1 MKLSSFLKPMMMLC
15 FLPMLFISASVTGV
29 ASAAPLACS
38 WKIVSSPNPGF
49 PDGLGSVAAVS
60 ATDAWAVGSSGRQS
74 GSGQPI
80 IEQWNGT
87 QWSAVSSPS
96 TGTLYSTLTSVA
108 VVSANDI
115 WAVGWEGVNGIAET
129 LTEHWD
135 GTQWNIVSSPDPG
148 SAGNEFFSVAVVST
162 NDVWAVGNSQSTT
175 TIGGVEQTLVEH
187 WNGTQW
193 SVVSSPNP
201 VPQVSALTGVA
212 AVSSSDVLAVGFYV
226 GSNGIWDTLTEQWN
240 GTQWSVVSSPSP
252 GTQINYL
259 ASVAATSANDA
270 WAVGYADSQTLT
282 EHWNG
287 TQWSV
292 VSSSGPGPVSNSL
305 LGVAEIS
312 TSNVWAV
319 GYYQTSDFVA
329 HTLTEHWN
337 GKQWH
342 VVKSPSPG
350 TNSAQFEGVAATSP
364 TDVWAVGHS
373 DSTTLVEHYC

>member
-1 MKLSSFLKPMMMLC
+1 MKLRSFFMSIMMLC
-15 FLPMLFISASVTGV
+15 FLPMLFINASVT
-29 ASAAPLACS
+29 SAAPLSCS
-38 WKIVSSPNPGF
+38 WKIVSSPNPGS
-49 PDGLGSVAAVS
+49 PDGLHSVATVS
-60 ATDAWAVGSSGRQS
+60 ANDAWAVGGSGLQRS
-74 GSGQPI
+74 SGQPI

-115 WAVGWEGVNGIAET
+115 WAVGWEGVNGVAET
-129 LTEHWD
+129 LTEHWN
-135 GTQWNIVSSPDPG
+135 GTQWSIVSSPNPAN
-148 SAGNEFFSVAVVST
+148 AGNELYSVAAVST
-162 NDVWAVGNSQSTT
+162 NDVWAVGFSESTT
-175 TIGGVEQTLVEH
+175 AIGPIQPTLVEH

-193 SVVSSPNP
+193 SVVSSPSPGTQSN
-201 VPQVSALTGVA
+201 VLAGVA
-212 AVSSSDVLAVGFYV
+212 AVS
-226 GSNGIWDTLTEQWN
+226 
-240 GTQWSVVSSPSP
+240 
-252 GTQINYL
+252 
-259 ASVAATSANDA
+259 ATDA

-312 TSNVWAV
+312 ASNVWAV
-319 GYYQTSDFVA
+319 GYYQSSDFVS

-350 TNSAQFEGVAATSP
+350 MNSTQLEGVAATSP

-373 DSTTLVEHYC
+373 DSTTLIEHYC